1 MLLPWL
7 VLSYQPAVTE
17 CRVGKSCQWGPMG
30 ADASTPLE
38 KGSDGDLKVKENID
52 LGEAF
57 RIFRQ
62 SP

>member
-1 MLLPWL
+1 MLLAWL
-7 VLSYQPAVTE
+7 ILSYQPAVTE
-17 CRVGKSCQWGPMG
+17 CRVEKSCQGERMG
-30 ADASTPLE
+30 AAASTPLE

-52 LGEAF
+52 PGEAF